1 MKRLRKLWHW
11 LGISIYEGKRLEQ
24 NLRTFAVIAILMEI
38 PAISGF
44 FVYFNTKFRPL
55 SIGCLIYFFINLRIF
70 YLAFIKK
77 NRESVVNF
85 TVFMSLLLCTAIIL
99 FAKNGFA
106 AHWTFLYP
114 IIICYLC
121 GVRIGLVSTA
131 YLTVLF
137 ILLYW
142 TPLRVLNPGGYPPIF
157 LLRFPLLYM
166 VNSFVIACIMIE
178 YHLST
183 LKQIRYEHEL
193 EAASEKARAANTAKS
208 EFLASMSHE
217 IRTPLNAVLGMNT
230 LVTRDSQQ
238 ALEILRNNPEI
249 KEIFEKII
257 SYSSSIESAG
267 NNLLSLIN
275 DILDFSKVE
284 AGKLE
289 IVKANYK
296 LSSILN
302 DISNMITLRAK
313 AKGLDFQINVDET
326 LPDVYWGDEKR
337 LREMLQNLLTN
348 AVKYTD
354 KGSVKFSVEKAE
366 INGEILSLKFSV
378 EDTGIG
384 IKPEDKEKLFK
395 RFTRLD
401 LTHNSTIEGT
411 GLGLAITHRL
421 CKMMGGEI
429 TVESGYGK
437 GTIFVL
443 TIPQKVISHENIGNF
458 HEKFEKNIHS
468 AEHYRELFQAPD
480 ADILIVDDTKF
491 NLLVAVGLLK
501 NTKIKIETAAS
512 GTEAIAKASVNN
524 FDVILM
530 DNRMPGLDGT
540 ESLKKIR
547 EFNKNVPV
555 ICLTADAVTGAR
567 EKYLSLGFTDYLT
580 KPIDGL
586 KLEKMLLKYLPAGKI
601 QKDIEEEHKNNFD
614 AEKTPYY
621 SKNNEELSKILLK
634 EYILSYGEK
643 INSLQK
649 AFESGDYETYG
660 IIVHALKSSSK
671 MIGEAEF
678 SDLCA
683 ELELAAENK
692 KFEIIKSKNTDFMK
706 NYRKIIEILRNKN
719 RDFLDLSYN
728 DKKEKENGNEIL
740 EFWPDD

>member
-1 MKRLRKLWHW
+1 MKRLKKIWHW
-11 LGISIYEGKRLEQ
+11 LGISIYEGKRREQ

-55 SIGCLIYFFINLRIF
+55 SIGCLIYFFLNLRVF
-70 YLAFIKK
+70 YLAVIKK
-77 NRESVVNF
+77 NREKTANF
-85 TVFMSLLLCTAIIL
+85 TVFMSLVLCTAIIF

-121 GVRIGLVSTA
+121 GVRIGLVSTV
-131 YLTVLF
+131 YLTLLF
-137 ILLYW
+137 MLLYW
-142 TPLRVLNPGGYPPIF
+142 TPLKALNPGGYPPIF

-193 EAASEKARAANTAKS
+193 EAASEKARAANKAKS

-230 LVTRDSQQ
+230 LVIRDSQQ
-238 ALEILRNNPEI
+238 ALKILRENPKI
-249 KEIFEKII
+249 YEIFEKII
-257 SYSSSIESAG
+257 SYSGSIESAG
-267 NNLLSLIN
+267 NTLLSLIN
-275 DILDFSKVE
+275 DILDFSKIE

-289 IVKANYK
+289 IVNANYK

-326 LPDVYWGDEKR
+326 LPDVYLGDETR

-354 KGSVKFSVEKAE
+354 KGSVKFSVEKTE
-366 INGEILSLKFSV
+366 NNGEILSLKFSV

-384 IKPEDKEKLFK
+384 IKLEDKEKLFK

-421 CKMMGGEI
+421 CEMMGGEI
-429 TVESGYGK
+429 TVESEYGK

-443 TIPQKVISHENIGNF
+443 TVPQKVISYENIGNF
-458 HEKFEKNIHS
+458 HEKFEKSIQN

-501 NTKIKIETAAS
+501 NTKIKIETAS
-512 GTEAIAKASVNN
+512 GGEEAIAKARVNN

-530 DNRMPGLDGT
+530 DNRMPGVDGT
-540 ESLKKIR
+540 EAFNKIR
-547 EFNKNVPV
+547 EFNKTVPV
-555 ICLTADAVTGAR
+555 ICLTADAVTGSR
-567 EKYLSLGFTDYLT
+567 EKYLALGFTDYLT

-586 KLEKMLLKYLPAGKI
+586 ELEKMLLKYLPAEKI
-601 QKDIEEEHKNNFD
+601 KESREELHENNFD
-614 AEKTPYY
+614 AEKTSSY
-621 SKNNEELSKILLK
+621 SQNDEDLSKILLK
-634 EYILSYGEK
+634 EYILSSGEK

-671 MIGEAEF
+671 MLGLAEF

-683 ELELAAENK
+683 ELERASDNK
-692 KFEIIKSKNTDFMK
+692 KFEIIKSKNTDFMNDYK
-706 NYRKIIEILRNKN
+706 KIIENLRNKN

-728 DKKEKENGNEIL
+728 DTEENGNGIL